1 MIFLVIDI
9 IALLK
14 AFNGKLENVRLF
26 GKISARL
33 NRPSNLSVTC
43 KEQANGIF
51 AKFEVYAIDLS
62 YYSSYLKDYG
72 YHEKDGIYLLA
83 KNSSVCVYIPK
94 EGYRYPDFY
103 TVNGTL
109 RFGSKSSNSNYCVM
123 FNFRKYN
130 NNWEIKHNSLSDVV
144 VSDWEEGSEHKV
156 LGLRMAQLGEV
167 QYSKSADNLVPI
179 RCVEDK
185 RVYAVSDKEQGVS
198 TSENYISQ
206 TVLNSNI
213 NKQSHESRNKILAHS
228 EVAKK
233 LQDKL
238 NISLSSRYK
247 FIARLKNDY
256 STEDADAINRLAT
269 ALLQNFSR
277 KASVYGSTGKSIL
290 TKYLKEFSDWNKN
303 YLGTK
308 LYKLVL
314 DSYSEIYGMITNGS
328 EVSLIDHAWTLCKNA
343 FGDREVFYAG
353 VVSKI
358 LGIPTDK
365 MFNLEQICAENGI
378 HLSKLLNDNPYYI
391 IVISQDFKF
400 NEVEYIAHCFGVSN
414 NKDLDNYRNMGI
426 LDSFINDKSNGST
439 LFNKTVLYNNKLGLI
454 FSQAKHNK
462 IASVGTYLSNS
473 TLKDIETFIGT
484 KVSLYSSSG
493 FRKQGYNFIKPLNN
507 SEVIKAIELYIE
519 SGLGIDFENYITSSN
534 YLNKELYVYNFLY
547 DMGSTPT
554 NFDVNLIE
562 KYIKEYESIVGF
574 TLEEE
579 QHKAVLLLLNK
590 AGVVA
595 GSAGSGKT
603 TVSNCLVYVLRKL
616 VPDLSI
622 KFAAPTGKAAK
633 RMQEVVKEPV
643 KTLCSMFRTANSDTS
658 GIFDRVDEDD
668 GVAENNVAYFFDES
682 AMVTI
687 DLLYSVLTKMSSDS
701 YLYLFGD
708 FHQLS
713 PIGKGVPFKDAL
725 RFMPCVFLT
734 VSKRAAEGSQITAN
748 SDIINNNSE
757 YDNWKPLVSGKDF
770 FLAPCNDDIINNLIV
785 ALCKFY
791 LNKKLTSEEN
801 NLIYQYVGSL
811 TELTPNFKY
820 SKDDI
825 QVVTPL
831 AKSSYR
837 WGSSSLNKILQPIF
851 NETRSYDLTFY
862 TKLSNSQYKNK
873 FVVGDRVIHKD
884 TNMYSMQWYSSYEN
898 GEFKKIWGSGI
909 FNGEVGTIVGFYP
922 TESCIFEEPDEEK
935 PEGYVEPRNIRDDSK
950 FNDTNTWFV
959 VVKYYDYMSDKDF
972 YILYRC
978 KEDLNN
984 EDNTGITFISE
995 DLTMLDLFYAGTTH
1009 KFQGSQA
1016 KIVIAP
1022 LGVVN
1027 FKGFITRNMMYT
1039 VYTRAEKIVIALGS
1053 VGNDKNSMLSR
1064 ARHEVAES
1072 SILTIGE
1079 IL

>member
-1 MIFLVIDI
+1 M
-9 IALLK
+9 
-14 AFNGKLENVRLF
+14 
-26 GKISARL
+26 
-33 NRPSNLSVTC
+33 
-43 KEQANGIF
+43 
-51 AKFEVYAIDLS
+51 
-62 YYSSYLKDYG
+62 
-72 YHEKDGIYLLA
+72 
-83 KNSSVCVYIPK
+83 
-94 EGYRYPDFY
+94 
-103 TVNGTL
+103 
-109 RFGSKSSNSNYCVM
+109 
-123 FNFRKYN
+123 
-130 NNWEIKHNSLSDVV
+130 
-144 VSDWEEGSEHKV
+144 
-156 LGLRMAQLGEV
+156 
-167 QYSKSADNLVPI
+167 
-179 RCVEDK
+179 
-185 RVYAVSDKEQGVS
+185 
-198 TSENYISQ
+198 
-206 TVLNSNI
+206 
-213 NKQSHESRNKILAHS
+213 
-228 EVAKK
+228 
-233 LQDKL
+233 
-238 NISLSSRYK
+238 
-247 FIARLKNDY
+247 
-256 STEDADAINRLAT
+256 
-269 ALLQNFSR
+269 
-277 KASVYGSTGKSIL
+277 
-290 TKYLKEFSDWNKN
+290 
-303 YLGTK
+303 
-308 LYKLVL
+308 
-314 DSYSEIYGMITNGS
+314 
-328 EVSLIDHAWTLCKNA
+328 
-343 FGDREVFYAG
+343 
-353 VVSKI
+353 
-358 LGIPTDK
+358 
-365 MFNLEQICAENGI
+365 
-378 HLSKLLNDNPYYI
+378 
-391 IVISQDFKF
+391 
-400 NEVEYIAHCFGVSN
+400 
-414 NKDLDNYRNMGI
+414 
-426 LDSFINDKSNGST
+426 
-439 LFNKTVLYNNKLGLI
+439 
-454 FSQAKHNK
+454 
-462 IASVGTYLSNS
+462 
-473 TLKDIETFIGT
+473 
-484 KVSLYSSSG
+484 
-493 FRKQGYNFIKPLNN
+493 
-507 SEVIKAIELYIE
+507 
-519 SGLGIDFENYITSSN
+519 
-534 YLNKELYVYNFLY
+534 
-547 DMGSTPT
+547 
-554 NFDVNLIE
+554 
-562 KYIKEYESIVGF
+562 
-574 TLEEE
+574 
-579 QHKAVLLLLNK
+579 
-590 AGVVA
+590 
-595 GSAGSGKT
+595 
-603 TVSNCLVYVLRKL
+603 LRKL

-658 GIFDRVDEDD
+658 GIFDKVDEDD

-811 TELTPNFKY
+811 TELTPSFKY